1 MLRILRLLS
10 YAAVAIALWI
20 AALQL
25 DLSRNAHLCVL
36 AAPVVVVFLF
46 GLYMLALLAHGVA
59 TYRDCP
65 AEAASLQQDIA
76 WALSELTA
84 RGVIGPNPLPEVSE

>member
-10 YAAVAIALWI
+10 YVAVALALWI

-36 AAPVVVVFLF
+36 AVRPSPFLLHFKRSLLLCMSMKCLIAVHRMNSDAANSVVDGYRSRHLVVWTI
-46 GLYMLALLAHGVA
+46 V
-59 TYRDCP
+59 D
-65 AEAASLQQDIA
+65 
-76 WALSELTA
+76 
-84 RGVIGPNPLPEVSE
+84 

>member
-1 MLRILRLLS
+1 MLRISRLLS
-10 YAAVAIALWI
+10 YAAVAAALWI
-20 AALQL
+20 GVLQL
-25 DLSRNAHLCVL
+25 DLSGSARLAVI
-36 AAPVVVVFLF
+36 AAPFAALVLF

-65 AEAASLQQDIA
+65 DEAESLQQDIA